1 MTAPSAADLKGPD
14 LSAPADST
22 RPERTRRKI
31 PGAAIVIWIVIGGL
45 GILFAVFAVAIGFQA
60 ASLGPAFD
68 LMRWLL
74 SIAIEAPLAGGIIA
88 LIWYIRILKRSTA
101 AREVGAE
108 ALVQSEARYRELI
121 AFAPDGMFV
130 LDGKA
135 TVLDVNEAGER
146 LLGRGRSDIV
156 GHSFMEFVP
165 AERLPFA
172 HAYLADRLNGLR
184 ATELYDAIFTSADG
198 KPVDVQLRSQ
208 VVRSADADPYV
219 VYIARDVTAQHEA
232 QRKLVE
238 TERWASMG
246 RLASFVAHEINTPLT
261 NISLLTASISRR
273 VNDPDVLERLKKITA
288 QGRIAATITAE
299 LLKFA
304 RPGAINPVETDLNEV
319 IRAAVEQ
326 TEVFRKPGVEFR
338 SDLGNRPVICK
349 LDPLRIQEVFVN
361 LLKNAYEAT
370 TNGRVRIRLEDLDSL
385 VAVSVSDTGSGIPPE
400 VQQRIFE
407 AFFTTKKKGEG
418 TGLGLAISR
427 NFVASHGGDISV
439 ASVPGKGATFT
450 VVLPKQATSLRVAE

>member
-1 MTAPSAADLKGPD
+1 MTTPSAGGPKGTYPSAPSDSKRPD
-14 LSAPADST
+14 
-22 RPERTRRKI
+22 ETRRKTS
-31 PGAAIVIWIVIGGL
+31 GAAIVIWIVIVAL
-45 GILFAVFAVAIGFQA
+45 AILFTVFAVAIGLQA
-60 ASLGPAFD
+60 ASFGPAFD
-68 LMRWLL
+68 LMRLLL

-88 LIWYIRILKRSTA
+88 LMWYTRILKRSTA
-101 AREVGAE
+101 AGEVSAQE
-108 ALVQSEARYRELI
+108 LVLSEARYRELI
-121 AFAPDGMFV
+121 AYAPDGIFV

-146 LLGRGRSDIV
+146 LFGRSRGEIV

-172 HAYLADRLNGLR
+172 LAYLADRLDGLR
-184 ATELYDAIFTSADG
+184 ATELYDASFTSADG
-198 KPVDVQLRSQ
+198 KPVHVQLRSQ
-208 VVRSADADPYV
+208 VVRRPDSNPYV
-219 VYIARDVTAQHEA
+219 VFLVRDVTAQHEA

-273 VNDPDVLERLKKITA
+273 VNDPEVQERLKKITA

-304 RPGAINPVETDLNEV
+304 RPGAINPVETDLIEV
-319 IRAAVEQ
+319 VRAAVEQ
-326 TEVFRKPGVEFR
+326 TEVFRKPGVELR
-338 SDLGNRPVICK
+338 SELGNRPVICI

-370 TNGRVRIRLEDLDSL
+370 PTGRVKIRLEDLEAL

-400 VQQRIFE
+400 VQQRLFE
-407 AFFTTKKKGEG
+407 AFYTTKKKGEG

-427 NFVASHGGDISV
+427 NFVASHGGDITVTSE
-439 ASVPGKGATFT
+439 PGKGATFT
-450 VVLPKQATSLRVAE
+450 VVLPRHAQRVRTAE